1 MRRRG
6 FVLVDGIV
14 AGVLLGVGLTV
25 IIGLT
30 GSALSAQRNGEQ
42 LQRAAALA
50 DEKLSMV
57 LALGPEGYEADEDM
71 SGEFPEPDDAYRFEV
86 TIEDGRAGDPAYVA
100 VEIAWG
106 ERSRDR
112 LFIETFVAPRT
123 GDNPDPDRD
132 PERQVE
138 RP

>member
-14 AGVLLGVGLTV
+14 AGVLLGVGLT
-25 IIGLT
+25 GA
-30 GSALSAQRNGEQ
+30 ALGAQRRGEQ

-50 DEKLSMV
+50 DERLAMV
-57 LALGPEGYEADEDM
+57 LALGAEAYEADEDM
-71 SGEFPEPDDAYRFEV
+71 SGEFPEPDDAFRFEI
-86 TIEDGRAGDPAYVA
+86 TIEQGPAGDPDYVS
-100 VEIAWG
+100 VEIIWG
-106 ERSRDR
+106 ERSRDK
-112 LFIETFVAPRT
+112 LFIETFIAPRT
-123 GDNPDPDRD
+123 GDEPDPERD